1 MPKIYLESDDFFK
14 NMSSEELVKKLSI
27 LQQNI
32 SLYGSVQNRSREMVE
47 QLYELEDMYTA
58 ELERRQ
64 EEGLIDEDK
73 LDELFED
80 EDFV

>member
-32 SLYGSVQNRSREMVE
+32 SLYGSAQNRSREMVE
-47 QLYELEDMYTA
+47 QMYELEDMYTA

>member
-32 SLYGSVQNRSREMVE
+32 SLYGPVQNRSREMVE
-47 QLYELEDMYTA
+47 QMYELEDMYTA

>member
-47 QLYELEDMYTA
+47 QMYELEDMYTA

>member
-14 NMSSEELVKKLSI
+14 NMSSEELVKKLNI

-47 QLYELEDMYTA
+47 QMYELEDMYTA

>member
-1 MPKIYLESDDFFK
+1 
-14 NMSSEELVKKLSI
+14 MSSEELVKKLSI

-47 QLYELEDMYTA
+47 QMYELEDMYTA